1 MHQPWPGGYY
11 VEQRLFISAVRIE
24 TASTF
29 SIVSV
34 PPYSHLGG
42 LPRAPRAPRAPT
54 CRSEQVLA
62 ASIKGSTSA
71 RAVKHGYK
79 LIHQSV
85 ALTLNLLYTACLF
98 SIGLGENVLDGL
110 VDRLDLVSLLV
121 GDLDAELLLD
131 GNNNLDGV

>member
-1 MHQPWPGGYY
+1 M
-11 VEQRLFISAVRIE
+11 
-24 TASTF
+24 
-29 SIVSV
+29 
-34 PPYSHLGG
+34 
-42 LPRAPRAPRAPT
+42 
-54 CRSEQVLA
+54 
-62 ASIKGSTSA
+62 
-71 RAVKHGYK
+71 KHGYK